1 MVSSRRIPT
10 HRQNNAIAQF
20 LPALYTY
27 TCLLSAYFTNGVL
40 IIWNKEITK
49 LTGLLTEGDCGDV
62 DWIEDDPRHAFIFLK
77 LPEHVF
83 V

>member
-10 HRQNNAIAQF
+10 HRQNNAIEQF

-27 TCLLSAYFTNGVL
+27 VSVVCIFYQWCTNN
-40 IIWNKEITK
+40 WNKEITK

-77 LPEHVF
+77 LPKHVF